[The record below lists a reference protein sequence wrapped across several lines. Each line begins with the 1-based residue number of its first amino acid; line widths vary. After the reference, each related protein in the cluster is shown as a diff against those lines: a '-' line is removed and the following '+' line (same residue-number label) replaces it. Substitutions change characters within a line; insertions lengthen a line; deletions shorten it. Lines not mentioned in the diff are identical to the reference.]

1 MRNILYIGPYYD
13 NNGLGRSARR
23 YIRCL
28 GSNKNINLACRPI
41 YFVPKN
47 NDHIIEN
54 MDNIDIYERNM
65 YDSYDCL
72 IQHGYPDM
80 FEYHKGFGKNIGI
93 TQIETM
99 NVGHTGWVEKINL
112 LDRIIV
118 GSEFSEES
126 LQLSGV
132 NIPISVMPEPYES
145 ALYFSE
151 TKNFFGDYTNT
162 TSPYIFYNIG
172 QYNEKN
178 NIKAILVAFM
188 LEFNQTDTVKLF
200 IKTDDYNMPQMML
213 EDKIK
218 DDMQIIQRSLRI
230 STEDMPEIDI
240 LCGPMKDA
248 DIIRLH
254 RSCNCYIDVPKAD
267 SSAACAIEAIL
278 ANTLVM
284 THSKGAAN
292 TYIKDINGLIVDS
305 SASSVYTSE
314 YFNKNSFTIYENWNE
329 TIISSLRANMRI
341 AYDMSIREYTD
352 KTSRNNLSFF
362 DHVNISE
369 RLYEYCF

>member
-47 NDHIIEN
+47 NDYIIEN
-54 MDNIDIYERNM
+54 MDNVDIYEKNT

-80 FEYHKGFGKNIGI
+80 FEYHKAFGKNIGI

-99 NVGHTGWVEKINL
+99 NIGHTGWVEKINL

-118 GSEFSEES
+118 GSEFSEQS
-126 LQLSGV
+126 LRSSDV

-145 ALYFSE
+145 DLYTSE
-151 TKNFFGDYTNT
+151 TKNFFGDYINT

-172 QYNEKN
+172 QYNDKN

-188 LEFNQTDTVKLF
+188 LEFNQTDRVKLF

-218 DDMQIIQRSLRI
+218 SDMQNIQRSLRI
-230 STEDMPEIDI
+230 ATEDMPEIDI
-240 LCGPMKDA
+240 LCGPIKDT

-254 RSCNCYIDVPKAD
+254 RSSNCYIDVPKAD

-284 THSKGAAN
+284 VHNNGASN
-292 TYIKDINGLIVDS
+292 TYIKDINGLVVDS
-305 SASSVYTSE
+305 SPSSVYTSE
-314 YFNKNSFTIYENWNE
+314 YFNKNSFTIYENWND

-352 KTSRNNLSFF
+352 KISRNNRSFF

-369 RLYEYCF
+369 RLYEYCV